1 MNVEI
6 GLLMF
11 AAGNYVLLAE
21 ENGALKIPSKALPD
35 KKDGL
40 SVVYEI
46 IKECS
51 GVTGKWVEM
60 TPLQVGVFDDV
71 DRNPAQR
78 ELLIAYAIY
87 LPSTMK
93 VYEDY
98 QWVKINN
105 LNNFNLYLDTEEI
118 IKYSVLGG
126 KHVY

>member
-6 GLLMF
+6 GLLIF

-21 ENGALKIPSKALPD
+21 ENGALKIPSKTLPD
-35 KKDGL
+35 NKDGL

-51 GVTGKWVEM
+51 GVTGKWIEM

-78 ELLIAYAIY
+78 ELFIAYAIY

-98 QWVKINN
+98 QWVKINH
-105 LNNFNLYLDTEEI
+105 LDNFNLYLDTEEI
-118 IKYSVLGG
+118 IRYSVLGG